1 MCKKFLVVGAIAV
14 ASLVAL
20 SVAGISVRQAVRHAV
35 DAVKT
40 QTAPTTEEKLA
51 DLRKEVAK
59 LDKDVAKVKDDL
71 AREIVAVKNLTTET
85 TDLRASVD
93 ASNKD
98 LMAKGEVIKDAT
110 ERVKYGSTMIS
121 VPEARDRL
129 KKDVAIFVQKK
140 NTLEAKEKTLAQREA
155 IRETL
160 QKQLDA
166 LIRTKQEMLAEI
178 DAVEA
183 EYKNVQLQQIEAKYQ
198 FDDSRLAKIK
208 EQLRTIRNDVDVE
221 KEKVRIN
228 EEINPKLEQKVTA
241 TDAGETVDQILAPLN
256 GKK

>member
-110 ERVKYGSTMIS
+110 
-121 VPEARDRL
+121 
-129 KKDVAIFVQKK
+129 
-140 NTLEAKEKTLAQREA
+140 
-155 IRETL
+155 
-160 QKQLDA
+160 
-166 LIRTKQEMLAEI
+166 
-178 DAVEA
+178 
-183 EYKNVQLQQIEAKYQ
+183 
-198 FDDSRLAKIK
+198 
-208 EQLRTIRNDVDVE
+208 
-221 KEKVRIN
+221 
-228 EEINPKLEQKVTA
+228 
-241 TDAGETVDQILAPLN
+241 
-256 GKK
+256 